1 MADLFG
7 SLVLQVLTEIDNSER
22 FAHVLAGDISHPPR
36 DSGGEQANLK
46 LVLIGLLNTSKDFVD
61 IFLKSKLE
69 HLVGFIENNTLNAT
83 EINVASLKMVKDTAS
98 STNEEIDSASEISS
112 LVLDRHST
120 VDSKSTVFRLMMLQS
135 TEFSRNLNN
144 EITLSRVLVK

>member
-1 MADLFG
+1 VADLFG
-7 SLVLQVLTEIDNSER
+7 SLVLQVLTEIDNSES
-22 FAHVLAGDISHPPR
+22 FAHVLVGDISHPPR

-69 HLVGFIENNTLNAT
+69 HLVGFIENNSLNAT

-98 STNEEIDSASEISS
+98 STNEEIDSTSEISG

-135 TEFSRNLNN
+135 TEFSRNL
-144 EITLSRVLVK
+144 